1 MFETF
6 TRQARQ
12 VVVRAQK
19 EASLLDCHYVGTEH
33 LLLGLIC
40 ESEGS
45 AAAALKRLGVSPQ
58 DVQREV
64 QSIGGGGRLS
74 EGHIPFSLGAK
85 RALDL
90 SSEESARLGHH
101 YVGSGHIMLALIR
114 ERDDLATQVL
124 VRRGINLDLACQE
137 VIRLLLDRSGEVP
150 PTGGADPH
158 EAE

>member
-19 EASLLDCHYVGTEH
+19 EASLLGCNHVGTEH
-33 LLLGLIC
+33 LLLGLIR
-40 ESEGS
+40 ESE
-45 AAAALKRLGVSPQ
+45 ALAAALERLGVSPQ
-58 DVQREV
+58 DVQRGV

-74 EGHIPFSLGAK
+74 KGHIPFSLGAK

-114 ERDDLATQVL
+114 ESDDLAAQVL
-124 VRRGINLDLACQE
+124 MRRGINLDLACQE

-150 PTGGADPH
+150 PTGGPDPH